1 MSPVRHYPLAI
12 IVATLCYFGLGAI
25 WFTVFRNA
33 WLEGIGRTMEQLQMS
48 GVSPALAYG
57 VALLLTLALALS
69 LVAYPSYGSANCS
82 TRDPGRDHPVVL
94 CRVRDFRHRVCLRRP
109 RREDSCNHQRLLSYR
124 NGADGCSVGRMDE
137 EGGVGRSSRRRTAR
151 GCDWRRCTR

>member
-57 VALLLTLALALS
+57 VALLLTLALAL
-69 LVAYPSYGSANCS
+69 
-82 TRDPGRDHPVVL
+82 
-94 CRVRDFRHRVCLRRP
+94 F
-109 RREDSCNHQRLLSYR
+109 LSWLIQAT
-124 NGADGCSVGRMDE
+124 GALTV
-137 EGGVGRSSRRRTAR
+137 AR
-151 GCDWRRCTR
+151 GIQVAIILWFCVVFATFATEYVFEGRGVKILAITSGYCLIGMVLMGAVLGGWTKKVE